1 LSMSY
6 GSIGGSSGSAGF
18 SQQEDDR
25 KLAQLIDRC
34 TYNVQKLDNNV
45 KDLERLCAQL
55 NAGRPSNVVSIT
67 SAISDK
73 QSGTNALIS
82 ASADLL
88 QQLSSLRTDNS
99 MLNTRRT
106 RLLEQYKAS
115 VAKYKRVQETA
126 MRRVH
131 DLVQLQQEQQQQQQD
146 EAADQM
152 SGLARQDQLQANA
165 ELLNMQNQEQRM
177 REMLG
182 DIQNIEEMFKELSSM
197 VYDQGI
203 MCDDIA
209 QNVASAADNAE
220 EGRDQLRQAVVYKR
234 KARKKCIILIIV
246 GIVVAGILALI
257 IYLSVRGH

>member
-1 LSMSY
+1 MSY

-25 KLAQLIDRC
+25 KAAQLIDRC

-67 SAISDK
+67 SAISEK

-115 VAKYKRVQETA
+115 ATILR
-126 MRRVH
+126 
-131 DLVQLQQEQQQQQQD
+131 
-146 EAADQM
+146 
-152 SGLARQDQLQANA
+152 
-165 ELLNMQNQEQRM
+165 
-177 REMLG
+177 
-182 DIQNIEEMFKELSSM
+182 
-197 VYDQGI
+197 
-203 MCDDIA
+203 

-257 IYLSVRGH
+257 IYLLS